1 MNRQALTILTGAF
14 LLVACG
20 SENVSIP
27 EKTNGSPPKTMVSG
41 FEFLTES
48 TQAQQK
54 DSFENPGYFWV
65 DQGQKLF
72 TQAPAN
78 GASCAACHESGL
90 EGVAASYPALD
101 EQSGQL
107 INLEGRINLCRSRH
121 QNAEPFEY
129 ESEDLLALTSYVANQ
144 SAGTPINVEVS
155 PETEE
160 NYRNG
165 EEYFFTRRG
174 QFNLSCDQCHN
185 QNWGKKLRGDTISQG
200 HVNGFPAYRFE
211 WQTLGSLHRRLHD
224 CDTGVRAQP
233 FPLGSQTYI
242 DLEYYLAVRSS
253 GLEIETP
260 AIRR

>member
-1 MNRQALTILTGAF
+1 MNWQALTTLAGAF

-27 EKTNGSPPKTMVSG
+27 EKTNGSPPKTIVSG

-54 DSFENPGYFWV
+54 DNFENPGYFWV

-107 INLEGRINLCRSRH
+107 INLE
-121 QNAEPFEY
+121 
-129 ESEDLLALTSYVANQ
+129 VASI
-144 SAGTPINVEVS
+144 SAA
-155 PETEE
+155 
-160 NYRNG
+160 
-165 EEYFFTRRG
+165 
-174 QFNLSCDQCHN
+174 
-185 QNWGKKLRGDTISQG
+185 
-200 HVNGFPAYRFE
+200 HVIR
-211 WQTLGSLHRRLHD
+211 TLNHSNTKAKTCWL
-224 CDTGVRAQP
+224 
-233 FPLGSQTYI
+233 
-242 DLEYYLAVRSS
+242 
-253 GLEIETP
+253 
-260 AIRR
+260 